1 MTYFLY
7 VLCSSLPLPYHP
19 LFPIL
24 GLSTAPNPSVTW
36 PSSTTA
42 WWNFSGTTGCFSPL
56 FSFSPHNGSAL
67 KRAVIFYRKTKRMRL
82 RALLARG
89 ASFFLCMS
97 SYSQLF
103 GLVVS
108 SRVKESTDRF
118 MTRAWLDS
126 SSLAAALC
134 SEVAELV

>member
-1 MTYFLY
+1 M
-7 VLCSSLPLPYHP
+7 
-19 LFPIL
+19 
-24 GLSTAPNPSVTW
+24 APNPSVTRLR
-36 PSSTTA
+36 STTT
-42 WWNFSGTTGCFSPL
+42 WRNFSGKPGCFSPL
-56 FSFSPHNGSAL
+56 FSFNSRNSSVF
-67 KRAVIFYRKTKRMRL
+67 KRAVIFYSKTKRMRL

-89 ASFFLCMS
+89 ASFFLCMF

-126 SSLAAALC
+126 CSLAAALC